1 MEPNKNSTTASSG
14 PLAAGSG
21 HNWLGG
27 WSGLAVCAVAI
38 VGTILVF
45 GAALG
50 GTQDAGTWL
59 RLLFVLPCA
68 IMMFMCM
75 KNIGGNQGETGG
87 SNPKTGTPKA
97 GPVDGR

>member
-21 HNWLGG
+21 HSWLGG

-87 SNPKTGTPKA
+87 SNPKTGTPRA
-97 GPVDGR
+97 GPDDGR